1 MPAPTPLVT
10 VNNYAERYQRE
21 LDQTLQQGLLT
32 AELETP
38 NVNWLDAKSFR
49 VPHLKTS
56 GYQNHVRSQKG
67 FNSGKL
73 TMTDD
78 VYVLGFDRD
87 IEFYVDRA
95 DVDETNQALSAG
107 NITKVFSSENA
118 VPEIDAYRF
127 SKLVAAAN
135 EDGTLTTDA
144 INRENVVET
153 LKAAILKGRRYGT
166 QNLILYVSSAV
177 MDALEQTPNFT
188 RQISVQAIGA
198 TNIETRV
205 TSLDGVRIHEVWA
218 EERFYD
224 SFDFAE
230 GFVPAATSRKLNFI
244 LVAKPAIK
252 AKAKFASVYLFA
264 PGEVGQGDGWLYQNR
279 IYHDL
284 FKMKHQKNAVIAS
297 IEGAPTP

>member
-1 MPAPTPLVT
+1 MPTPLVT
-10 VNNYAERYQRE
+10 VKNYAERYQRE

-67 FNSGKL
+67 FNAGKL
-73 TMTDD
+73 TMTDE

-87 IEFYVDRA
+87 IEFYVDKA

-107 NITKVFSSENA
+107 NITKVFSAENA

-127 SKLVAAAN
+127 SKLAEAADDDDQLT
-135 EDGTLTTDA
+135 EDGITKD
-144 INRENVVET
+144 NVVTT
-153 LKAAILKGRRYGT
+153 LKAAILKSRRYGT
-166 QNLILYVSSAV
+166 QNLILYVSSKV
-177 MDALEQTPNFT
+177 MDALEQAPNFARNIT
-188 RQISVQAIGA
+188 VQAIGV
-198 TNIETRV
+198 TDIETRI
-205 TSLDGVRIHEVWA
+205 TSLDGVRIREVWA

-230 GFVPAATSRKLNFI
+230 GFVPAATSKRLNFI

-297 IEGAPTP
+297 VEGIPTP